1 MSISYNEVGR
11 IGVMEISFGRCDKV
25 SLTFKAINLIARKEY

>member
-11 IGVMEISFGRCDKV
+11 IGVMEIGFGRCDKV
-25 SLTFKAINLIARKEY
+25 ALTFKAINFIVRQEY